1 MKKLKTKY
9 PMWCMVGPGIS
20 IECEQWLAKW
30 YDKIVKVPFIEH
42 EVIDMKSKKQR
53 EIYGSWISKSFTKC
67 HIFNPDTFPV
77 EKLIFLDADSLPV
90 ENIDDLFEI
99 QAPALT
105 YSSPWVAPY
114 AAKKAIMSNNPY
126 GEMKHGSIVAPSKIR
141 NGFSSILGI
150 ANMMLIS
157 PSVEQ
162 WNVFNKH
169 LNSQPKYGYAGC
181 ISGFDEQIV
190 SETLLSVGAPI
201 RHIHQQ
207 YNWIVGKDKW
217 LRKGQKPKLFQWYNE
232 KPWTQKRGE
241 WPDLIAWYAIWDEVV
256 AADPTAAGFFPT
268 TV

>member
-1 MKKLKTKY
+1 
-9 PMWCMVGPGIS
+9 
-20 IECEQWLAKW
+20 
-30 YDKIVKVPFIEH
+30 
-42 EVIDMKSKKQR
+42 
-53 EIYGSWISKSFTKC
+53 
-67 HIFNPDTFPV
+67 
-77 EKLIFLDADSLPV
+77 
-90 ENIDDLFEI
+90 
-99 QAPALT
+99 
-105 YSSPWVAPY
+105 
-114 AAKKAIMSNNPY
+114 
-126 GEMKHGSIVAPSKIR
+126 MKHGSIVAPSKIR